1 MLRLL
6 ASLHEVSAMATRW
19 DIYSSMDE
27 ILASYY
33 FSLRKISFMTRN
45 PRKVTL
51 FYVAFFDHSKAERQ
65 ARKEWTRVETTM
77 KNFRYSIQI
86 SASNYIA
93 GMLFNIKMAEVGVM
107 WVMVLMSTF

>member
-1 MLRLL
+1 
-6 ASLHEVSAMATRW
+6 
-19 DIYSSMDE
+19 
-27 ILASYY
+27 
-33 FSLRKISFMTRN
+33 
-45 PRKVTL
+45 
-51 FYVAFFDHSKAERQ
+51 
-65 ARKEWTRVETTM
+65 M